1 MVVKQKSAAHIL
13 SMGGR
18 PPIKN
23 GIFMYIW
30 GWLTM
35 VLRTCM
41 VYYLHRW
48 VIFGIN
54 VYKC

>member
-13 SMGGR
+13 LMGGR

-35 VLRTCM
+35 VLRTCV

-54 VYKC
+54 VR